1 MSSFAGI
8 RKIFFMRG
16 GIIRFFHARRGGA
29 ARCFFAQSKLD
40 LFISFAL
47 SENLFV
53 MSKKYRVGILGAT
66 GTVGQRFVQ
75 LLENHPQFEITALA
89 ASDRSA
95 GKPYSEACAWK
106 LAGAMP
112 DYVKD
117 IAVEPIAPPLDCDLV
132 FSSLPSN
139 VARETEEAF
148 ARAGF
153 PVISNSSSY
162 RMDEDVPLLIPEIN
176 QEHLGLIEIQ
186 RRKRGFDKG
195 FIITNPN
202 CAIMSFAPPL
212 AALDKNFGVEAVFVT
227 TMQAISG
234 AGYPGVSSFDI
245 IDNVMPYIA
254 GEEPKVETEAQK
266 ILGRFNGESVEKA
279 DFTVS
284 AQCFRVNVL
293 DGHTA
298 SVRVKLKRTATLE
311 DVTDAIKNFP
321 SLNLHSSPEK
331 FMSVCDEPARPQPRL
346 DRDNGNGMT
355 ITVGR
360 LFPDNIFDYRF
371 VGLSHNTV
379 RGAAGSAILNA
390 ELLVDRKML

>member
-1 MSSFAGI
+1 MS
-8 RKIFFMRG
+8 R
-16 GIIRFFHARRGGA
+16 
-29 ARCFFAQSKLD
+29 
-40 LFISFAL
+40 
-47 SENLFV
+47 
-53 MSKKYRVGILGAT
+53 KYRVGILGAT

-95 GKPYSEACAWK
+95 GKIYAEACAWK

-112 DYVKD
+112 EYVKQ
-117 IAVEPIAPPLDCDLV
+117 ITVQPIEPPLDCELV

-153 PVISNSSSY
+153 PVVSNSSSY

-176 QEHLGLIEIQ
+176 SEHLALIEIQ
-186 RRKRGFDKG
+186 KRKRGFDKG
-195 FIITNPN
+195 FIVTNPN
-202 CAIMSFAPPL
+202 CAVASFAPPL
-212 AALDKNFGVEAVFVT
+212 AALDKNFGVESVFVT
-227 TMQAISG
+227 TLQAISG

-266 ILGRFNGESVEKA
+266 ILGEFNGEAIEKA

-298 SVRVKLKRTATLE
+298 SVRVKLKQTSTLE
-311 DVTDAIKNFP
+311 DVTEAMQNFP
-321 SLNLHSSPEK
+321 SLALHSSPAHFIE
-331 FMSVCDEPARPQPRL
+331 VCDEPSRPQPRL
-346 DRDNGNGMT
+346 DRESGGGMT

-360 LFPDNIFDYRF
+360 LFPDNIYDYRF
-371 VGLSHNTV
+371 VALSHNTV

-390 ELLVDRKML
+390 ELLIDRRIV

>member
-1 MSSFAGI
+1 M
-8 RKIFFMRG
+8 
-16 GIIRFFHARRGGA
+16 
-29 ARCFFAQSKLD
+29 
-40 LFISFAL
+40 
-47 SENLFV
+47 
-53 MSKKYRVGILGAT
+53 KKYRVGILGAT

-89 ASDRSA
+89 ASDRFA
-95 GKPYSEACAWK
+95 GKTFAEACAWK

-112 DYVKD
+112 DYVKE
-117 IAVEPIAPPLDCDLV
+117 IVVSPIEPPLDCDLV

-139 VARETEEAF
+139 VARETEDAF
-148 ARAGF
+148 ARAGY

-176 QEHLGLIEIQ
+176 ADHLGLIAIQ

-195 FIITNPN
+195 FIVTNPN
-202 CAIMSFAPPL
+202 CAVMSFAPPL
-212 AALDKNFGVEAVFVT
+212 AALERRFGVESVFVT
-227 TMQAISG
+227 TLQAISG
-234 AGYPGVSSFDI
+234 AGYPGVLSFDI
-245 IDNVMPYIA
+245 LDNVMPYIA

-266 ILGRFNGESVEKA
+266 ILGEFNGEAVEKA

-298 SVRVKLKRTATLE
+298 SVRVKLKQISTLE
-311 DVTDAIKNFP
+311 DVMEAMQSFP
-321 SLNLHSSPEK
+321 TLALHSSPTK
-331 FMSVCDEPARPQPRL
+331 FIDVCEEPSRPQPRL
-346 DRDNGNGMT
+346 DRESGNGMT
-355 ITVGR
+355 ITVGK

-371 VGLSHNTV
+371 VALSHNTV

-390 ELLVDRKML
+390 ELLIDRRII

>member
-1 MSSFAGI
+1 MS
-8 RKIFFMRG
+8 R
-16 GIIRFFHARRGGA
+16 
-29 ARCFFAQSKLD
+29 
-40 LFISFAL
+40 
-47 SENLFV
+47 
-53 MSKKYRVGILGAT
+53 KYRVGILGAT

-89 ASDRSA
+89 ASERSA
-95 GKPYSEACAWK
+95 DKRFEEACAWK
-106 LAGAMP
+106 LAGGMP

-117 IAVEPIAPPLDCDLV
+117 IIVQPIAPPLDCEIV

-139 VARETEEAF
+139 VARETEESF
-148 ARAGF
+148 ARAGY

-162 RMDEDVPLLIPEIN
+162 RMDEDVPLLIAEIN
-176 QEHLGLIEIQ
+176 HEHLGLIEVQ
-186 RRKRGFDKG
+186 QKKRGFTTG
-195 FIITNPN
+195 FIVTNPN
-202 CAIMSFAPPL
+202 CAVISFAPPL
-212 AALDKNFGVEAVFVT
+212 AALDRKYGVESVFVT
-227 TMQAISG
+227 TLQAISG

-266 ILGRFNGESVEKA
+266 ILGEFNGTNIEKA

-298 SVRVKLKRTATLE
+298 SVRVKLKQTSTLE
-311 DVTDAIKNFP
+311 GVMEAMKTFP
-321 SLNLHSSPEK
+321 SLNLHSSPAH
-331 FMSVCDEPARPQPRL
+331 FIDVCDEPSRPQPRL
-346 DRDNGNGMT
+346 DRENGKGMT

-371 VGLSHNTV
+371 VALSHNTV

-390 ELLVDRKML
+390 ELLIDKRII